1 MRRPAVA
8 GQFYP
13 GDERSLRAMISELA
27 PKRAPSKVKAL
38 GVVVPHA
45 GYAYSGAVAADTYA
59 SIEPAPTFIILGPN
73 HYMYGSGVSISTEDW
88 RTPLGTVEVDRDFIK
103 LLTPG
108 IIDFDELAH
117 RQEHSLEVQVPLLQ
131 YFFKDFKIVPV
142 AIGLQDYDTV
152 REVAGELYDAIRR
165 YDRPVVVVASS
176 DFTHYEDVD
185 VARKKD
191 AALIEAI
198 ERMDV
203 PGFYDEVAR
212 LNATCCGYGPIGA
225 MLLISRERGAKHARL
240 VRYATSGDVTGDRQ
254 VVGYAGIVVY

>member
-13 GDERSLRAMISELA
+13 GTEKSLRAMIDQLA
-27 PKRAPSKVKAL
+27 PQATLSKAKAL

-45 GYAYSGAVAADTYA
+45 GYVYSGAVAAETYA

-73 HYMYGSGVSISTEDW
+73 HHMYGSGVSLSTQDW
-88 RTPLGTVEVDRDFIK
+88 MTPLGTVEVDMDFVR

-108 IIDFDELAH
+108 IIDLDEIAH
-117 RQEHSLEVQVPLLQ
+117 RHEHSLEVQVPFLQ

-152 REVAGELYDAIRR
+152 KETAGELYDAIRR
-165 YDRPVVVVASS
+165 YDKDVIVVASS

-198 ERMDV
+198 ERLDV
-203 PGFYDEVAR
+203 PLLYDEVSR
-212 LNATCCGYGPIGA
+212 LDATCCGYGPIGA
-225 MLLISRERGAKHARL
+225 MLLISKERGAKHARL

>member
-13 GDERSLRAMISELA
+13 GTERSLRAMIDGLA
-27 PKRAPSKVKAL
+27 PQKTPSKVKAL

-45 GYAYSGAVAADTYA
+45 GYVYSGGVAAETYA
-59 SIEPAPTFIILGPN
+59 SIEPAPTFVILGPN
-73 HYMYGSGVSISTEDW
+73 HHMYGSGVSLSSEDW
-88 RTPLGTVEVDRDFIK
+88 VTPLGAVEVDRDFIS

-117 RQEHSLEVQVPLLQ
+117 RHEHSLEVQVPLLQ

-165 YDRPVVVVASS
+165 YDKDVVVVASS

-191 AALIEAI
+191 AALIKAI
-198 ERMDV
+198 ERLDV
-203 PGFYDEVAR
+203 PGLYDEVSR
-212 LNATCCGYGPIGA
+212 LDATCCGYGPIGA
-225 MLLISRERGAKHARL
+225 MMFISKDRGAKQGRL
-240 VRYATSGDVTGDRQ
+240 IRYATSGDVTGDRQ
-254 VVGYAGIVVY
+254 VVGYAGIAVY